1 MILTRLLSV
10 ILRFAE
16 FVCAAVVLGI
26 MAYEL
31 HLHHESHAGDGEPF
45 GREVYSLILAIFSL
59 LLSLV
64 WMLPF
69 AHNMMHYPAD
79 FLLSAGWFAAFA
91 LLLNWLHKTDCGSA
105 FAWHGI
111 QHLHDECNRWRASE
125 AFAFLAA
132 IFWFASFVLGLMVF
146 HRYAGQRGAVTT
158 APRSRRWG
166 RRAV

>member
-1 MILTRLLSV
+1 MILTRLLSL
-10 ILRFAE
+10 ILRFAQ

-26 MAYEL
+26 MSYEL
-31 HLHHESHAGDGEPF
+31 HLHHKSHAGDGEPF
-45 GREVYSLILAIFSL
+45 GREVYTEIIAAISL

-91 LLLNWLHKTDCGSA
+91 VILIWLHKIDCGSA

-111 QHLHDECNRWRASE
+111 QHLHDDCNRWRASE
-125 AFAFLAA
+125 AFSFLAA
-132 IFWFASFVLGLMVF
+132 IFWFASFVLGLMVY
-146 HRYAGQRGAVTT
+146 HRYVNQGAVAV
-158 APRSRRWG
+158 APRRRRWG